1 MKIKSNYSL
10 LHNNTF
16 GIDVKCNQF
25 VEYSSVE
32 ELQDYVRS
40 CEKGSLTL
48 HIGGGSNLLFLK
60 DFDGAILHCTI
71 KNIEKVEEDE
81 NSVYLR
87 VGAGVIW
94 DDFVKYCVENG
105 YYGAENLSYIPGEVG
120 ASPVQ
125 NVGAYGVEA
134 KDLIYKVEVV
144 DTQTAELNVLNAE
157 DCCFGYRFSK
167 FKTDWKGL
175 YYVHHVVFRL
185 SKTESYKLEYGKIK
199 ESLGDKKTSLQ
210 SVRDCIVAIRKDK
223 LPEPSEIG
231 SAGSFFK
238 NPIVERAQFEALQK
252 DYPQMPFYNVGENQV
267 KIPAGWLIEQ
277 CGWKGKNYKN
287 VGVYEKQSLIIVNRG
302 GAKGSEVEELAN
314 IICNDVFT
322 RFSIKIS
329 PEVCYI

>member
-1 MKIKSNYSL
+1 MKIKTNYSL

-32 ELQDYVRS
+32 ELQDYIKTG
-40 CEKGSLTL
+40 EKAKTL

-60 DFDGAILHCTI
+60 DFEGTILHCAIKTI
-71 KNIEKVEEDE
+71 ELVKDDE
-81 NSVYLR
+81 ASVYLR

-94 DDFVKYCVENG
+94 DDFVKYCVDNG

-134 KDLIYKVEVV
+134 KDIISKVEVV
-144 DTQTAELNVLNAE
+144 DTKTAELKVLEAE
-157 DCCFGYRFSK
+157 DCSFGYRFSK
-167 FKTDWKGL
+167 FKTEWKDL
-175 YYVHHVVFRL
+175 YFVHHVIFRL

-199 ESLGDKKTSLQ
+199 ESLGAEKPSLQ
-210 SVRDCIVAIRKDK
+210 SVRNCIVSIRKDK

-252 DYPQMPFYNVGENQV
+252 EYPQMPFYNVDENQV

>member
-1 MKIKSNYSL
+1 MKIKTNYSL

-32 ELQDYVRS
+32 ELQDYIKTG
-40 CEKGSLTL
+40 EKAKTL

-60 DFDGAILHCTI
+60 DFEGTILHCAIKTI
-71 KNIEKVEEDE
+71 ELVKDDKA
-81 NSVYLR
+81 SVYLR

-94 DDFVKYCVENG
+94 DDFVKYCVDNG

-134 KDLIYKVEVV
+134 KDIISKVEVV
-144 DTQTAELNVLNAE
+144 DTKTAELKVLEAE
-157 DCCFGYRFSK
+157 DCSFGYRFSK
-167 FKTDWKGL
+167 FKTEWKDL
-175 YYVHHVVFRL
+175 YFVHHVIFRL

-199 ESLGDKKTSLQ
+199 ESLGAEKPCLQ
-210 SVRDCIVAIRKDK
+210 SVRNCIVSIRKDK

-252 DYPQMPFYNVGENQV
+252 EYPQMPFYNVGENQV